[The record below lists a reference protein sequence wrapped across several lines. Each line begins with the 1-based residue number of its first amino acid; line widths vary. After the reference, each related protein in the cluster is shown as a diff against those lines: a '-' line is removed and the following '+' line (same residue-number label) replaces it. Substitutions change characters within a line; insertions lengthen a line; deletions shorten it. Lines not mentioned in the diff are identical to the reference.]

1 MWGINFAARI
11 NFKNDQLYMT
21 PINELKQLRQE
32 KVVDEKQTSSS
43 MQVNVSDPQHLE
55 LFLTA
60 KTENWSGNEI
70 SFIFKNE
77 QENLVTLSWNKE
89 NNEVILTRADKL
101 ATDAQRYGKL
111 RPNSKLKIQVFIDT
125 SSIEFFLNDG
135 S

>member
-70 SFIFKNE
+70 SFIFKMN
-77 QENLVTLSWNKE
+77 
-89 NNEVILTRADKL
+89 R
-101 ATDAQRYGKL
+101 
-111 RPNSKLKIQVFIDT
+111 KIWLHYLGIRK
-125 SSIEFFLNDG
+125 IMK
-135 S
+135 